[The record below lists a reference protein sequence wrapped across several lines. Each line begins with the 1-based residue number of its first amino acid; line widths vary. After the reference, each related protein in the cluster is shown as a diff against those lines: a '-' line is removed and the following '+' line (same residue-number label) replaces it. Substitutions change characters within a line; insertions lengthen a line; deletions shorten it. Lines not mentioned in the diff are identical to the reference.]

1 MTTRPCGVILAG
13 GRSSRMGGERKPLV
27 LLNGEP
33 MLSHVIRRLKP
44 QVERVLLSCEP
55 DDVTLS
61 GFDCTLVGDAV
72 PRHYGPLAGL
82 YSALL
87 YLNNHQLGGSLMLC
101 PCDAPFIPT
110 TLVERLQAAAHA
122 VPGAVA
128 VVSYEG
134 VLQPTFSLWQSQ
146 HLSAIKA
153 AVLDRQQGGL
163 KHMFQTLP
171 YTVVEWPVSQPSPF
185 YNINTPEQLESA
197 SEWLNT

>member
-1 MTTRPCGVILAG
+1 MTARVCGVILAG

-33 MLSHVIRRLKP
+33 MLSHVIRRLQP
-44 QVERVLLSCEP
+44 QVERILLSCEP
-55 DDVTLS
+55 DDVALS

-87 YLNNHQLGGSLMLC
+87 YLNEQQLDGGLMLC

-110 TLVERLQAAAHA
+110 TLVERLQAATHA
-122 VPGAVA
+122 APDSVA
-128 VVSYEG
+128 VVSYAG
-134 VLQPTFSLWQSQ
+134 YLQPTFSLWQSQ
-146 HLSAIKA
+146 HLPAIKA
-153 AVLDRQQGGL
+153 AVLDRQQGSL
-163 KHMFQTLP
+163 KHMFQALP
-171 YTVVEWPVSQPSPF
+171 YTVVEWPVTQPSPF